1 MSKLQVVLGGTS
13 GMGLATAKAI
23 GVFGPV
29 LIGGR
34 NEARL
39 EKALEELKDA
49 GVEAY
54 GHTVDIADVDSLQ
67 AFADYAQTIAPI
79 GTLVNA
85 AGVDTG
91 GADLILKVNFQ
102 GTINVVNA
110 FMPYLENAKVVNYS
124 SITGYFHIPTETERV
139 IWQDPDAPDF
149 LEKMKEE
156 LSSQPLDPRMAFL
169 GDDYVFYT
177 ASKAFVIYYTKMNA
191 LRMGKKGCAI
201 FSVAPGSFDTPMLRE
216 SPDEEVAKIAAGT
229 ALGRLGTPEEMGDFI
244 VKLLEPGHEY
254 LTGVD
259 LILDGGKSAMV
270 LAKQLD

>member
-1 MSKLQVVLGGTS
+1 
-13 GMGLATAKAI
+13 MGLATAKAI

-29 LIGGR
+29 LVGGR
-34 NEARL
+34 NPKRL
-39 EKALEELKDA
+39 ENALEELRAA

-54 GHTVDIADVDSLQ
+54 GHTVDISDLDSLKE
-67 AFADYAQTIAPI
+67 FAEYAVSIAPI

-85 AGVDTG
+85 AGVDAG
-91 GADLILKVNFQ
+91 GPDLILKINFQ
-102 GTINVVNA
+102 GTVNVIDV
-110 FMPYLENAKVVNYS
+110 FLPYLQDAKVINYS
-124 SITGYFHIPTETERV
+124 SITGYFHQPTAAERE
-139 IWQDPDAPDF
+139 IWQDPAAPDF
-149 LEKMKEE
+149 LERLKEE

-169 GDDYVFYT
+169 GNDYVFYT
-177 ASKAFVIYYTKMNA
+177 ASKAFVIYYTKMNT
-191 LRMGKKGCAI
+191 LRMGKRGCAI

-259 LILDGGKSAMV
+259 LILDGGKSALVM
-270 LAKQLD
+270 AKQLD